1 MQCGARAF
9 IAWEMSGGIYATPP
23 GPAGEF
29 RFEHNSQHPY
39 AGASRRRERL
49 TAGAQRTGNTR
60 RPPGAYQIR
69 VCGTAAGSATNPG
82 DRDRMAWAFDP
93 TGPASA

>member
-9 IAWEMSGGIYATPP
+9 IAWEMSGGIYATTP

-39 AGASRRRERL
+39 VRTSRRRERL
-49 TAGAQRTGNTR
+49 TAGAQRTGNIR
-60 RPPGAYQIR
+60 RPLGTYQIR
-69 VCGTAAGSATNPG
+69 VCGTAAGSAIT
-82 DRDRMAWAFDP
+82 R
-93 TGPASA
+93 